1 MYLIKQMSVFSGSTQ
16 PMPGFLLA
24 GHTSPVEP
32 GFLPGMDK
40 CKQTRKNGRPCTA
53 NSFRMMETVDICQ
66 SELHHFC
73 VQAD

>member
-40 CKQTRKNGRPCTA
+40 CKQGK
-53 NSFRMMETVDICQ
+53 MEGPVLPTV
-66 SELHHFC
+66 S
-73 VQAD
+73 V

>member
-40 CKQTRKNGRPCTA
+40 CKQEKMEGPYCQQFPYDGDCGHLSVGIA
-53 NSFRMMETVDICQ
+53 SFLR
-66 SELHHFC
+66 
-73 VQAD
+73 AD

>member
-1 MYLIKQMSVFSGSTQ
+1 MYTFIRYKLHMKRNVQFMYLIKQMSVFSGSTQ

-40 CKQTRKNGRPCTA
+40 CKQGK
-53 NSFRMMETVDICQ
+53 MEGPVLPTV
-66 SELHHFC
+66 S
-73 VQAD
+73 V